1 MRDKII
7 PFRWLEKVFYIEYIL
22 ARITKYLTIVH
33 SCAAAAIKN
42 TIFIPLTLSV
52 GKMKGKLVPT
62 LIKKQ

>member
-42 TIFIPLTLSV
+42 TIFIPLT
-52 GKMKGKLVPT
+52 
-62 LIKKQ
+62 